1 MHVFLRSWRDLLL
14 MEVRKIRDI
23 DNGMLALLTAI
34 RNEDIWR
41 IIRSGDSII
50 ILVER
55 IPEGNKYD
63 P

>member
-1 MHVFLRSWRDLLL
+1 

-23 DNGMLALLTAI
+23 DHGMLALLTAI

-50 ILVER
+50 ILIER